1 MAKQNAD
8 ALARE
13 FRRDQVIQMKLAGA
27 TDRAIAVSLDTS
39 ASTVNKDVQY
49 VLGKLAEKNEGKVA
63 KIRQLQVARYE
74 RLLLP
79 YWSDFVGQ
87 GDQQPSPTA
96 RTVALNRIMEIM
108 GRLDQ
113 IQGII
118 PARPLIDTGGGN
130 LNIDAHTE
138 DNRSIHLKPQVL
150 EIQADKM
157 SEAMATLASAGMFDN
172 GNTGD
177 VIDAEESPEGD
188 VSDFALPEPP
198 EPA

>member
-1 MAKQNAD
+1 MAKQNAE
-8 ALARE
+8 AIARE

-27 TDRAIAVSLDTS
+27 TERAIAVSLEVS
-39 ASTVNKDVQY
+39 PATVHKDVQY

-87 GDQQPSPTA
+87 GDEQPSPTA
-96 RTVALNRIMEIM
+96 RTAALDRIMEIM
-108 GRLDQ
+108 GRLDS

-118 PARPLIDTGGGN
+118 PARPLIDTGGGD

-172 GNTGD
+172 GDAGD
-177 VIDAEESPEGD
+177 VIDAEGSPKGD
-188 VSDFALPEPP
+188 VSDFALPEAP
-198 EPA
+198 ETV

>member
-87 GDQQPSPTA
+87 GEEQPTPAIRTA
-96 RTVALNRIMEIM
+96 ALDRIMEIM
-108 GRLDQ
+108 GRLDS

-118 PARPLIDTGGGN
+118 PARPLIDTGGGD
-130 LNIDAHTE
+130 LTIDAHTE
-138 DNRSIHLKPQVL
+138 DNRAIHLKPQVL
-150 EIQADKM
+150 EIPVDKM
-157 SEAMATLASAGMFDN
+157 GEAMATLASAGMFDA
-172 GNTGD
+172 GN
-177 VIDAEESPEGD
+177 VIDAEGSPEGD
-188 VSDFALPEPP
+188 VSDFALPETPG
-198 EPA
+198 PA

>member
-108 GRLDQ
+108 GRLDS

-130 LNIDAHTE
+130 LNIDAHT
-138 DNRSIHLKPQVL
+138 
-150 EIQADKM
+150 
-157 SEAMATLASAGMFDN
+157 
-172 GNTGD
+172 
-177 VIDAEESPEGD
+177 
-188 VSDFALPEPP
+188 
-198 EPA
+198 